1 MALMIDLSTVFAALT
16 KRNPHRIGSTALH
29 IRAGLYEEITV
40 PLVAIRAVR
49 REIVSAGGRGVRPVP
64 GRAEAVM
71 CTIAG
76 PAEIAVDLVEPMD
89 VRLANGS
96 TVRVRQLCMTADV
109 PGTAHRE
116 LARALRTADSE

>member
-1 MALMIDLSTVFAALT
+1 
-16 KRNPHRIGSTALH
+16 
-29 IRAGLYEEITV
+29 
-40 PLVAIRAVR
+40 
-49 REIVSAGGRGVRPVP
+49 
-64 GRAEAVM
+64 M

-96 TVRVRQLCMTADV
+96 TVTVRQLCMTADV